1 MPQVTVPADPTTYRD
16 PMTSTPRPQN
26 IPQHS
31 VRACAEYVGAAV
43 VPADAA
49 MEFLEAAVTGI
60 SHDSQAI
67 RPGDLYIAW
76 PGAARHGAE
85 FAPGA
90 VDAGAVAVVT
100 DAAGAAMLD
109 GLAVPVL
116 VAEDVRAL
124 AGRLSA
130 YVYGEPATH
139 LAMYGVTGTNG
150 KTTTSYLIDGG
161 LRRAGLRTGVIGTV
175 QILIGDEV
183 VPSVRTTPESPD
195 LQAILAT
202 AVEKGVDAVAMEVSS
217 HALTYGRTAGIRFKA
232 AAFLNLTQD
241 HLDFHADFE
250 DYFEAKAK
258 LFTPG
263 YTERAVVDVDDEHG
277 RRIVERCRA
286 NGVEVHTFSIKGEAA
301 NWTAEAIELGADAS
315 TFTVVGPDGGRHQ
328 ARAGLP
334 GDFNVANALAAI
346 VLLAVSG
353 IELETAIAGVGDVH
367 GVPGRMERV
376 QVPGQEFLAVVDY
389 AHTPDAVETALR
401 ALRPVAERGHGR
413 LRVVVGCGGD
423 RDKSKR
429 PLMGAAAVRLAD
441 EAVFTDDNP
450 RTESSADI
458 LAAVTAGADAELA
471 GADQNYRVVA
481 DRAEA
486 IASAVAA
493 SGPGDVLIVAGKGH
507 EQGQEIAG
515 VKKPFDDRVVLRAA
529 LEASAGAIA
538 AGAKAE
544 KGHSEQ

>member
-1 MPQVTVPADPTTYRD
+1 
-16 PMTSTPRPQN
+16 MTSTPRPHHL
-26 IPQHS
+26 PQHS

-43 VPADAA
+43 AA
-49 MEFLEAAVTGI
+49 TAAATTEALDTAVTGL
-60 SHDSQAI
+60 SHDSQGI
-67 RPGDLYIAW
+67 RPGDLYVAW

-90 VDAGAVAVVT
+90 VAAGAVAVVT
-100 DAAGAAMLD
+100 DAAGAMMLD
-109 GLAVPVL
+109 GLAAPVL
-116 VAEDVRAL
+116 VAEDVRGL

-130 YVYGEPATH
+130 FVYGEPAAR

-161 LRRAGLRTGVIGTV
+161 LRRAGLSTGVIGTV

-183 VPSVRTTPESPD
+183 VPSVRTTPEAPD

-202 AVEKGVDAVAMEVSS
+202 AVEKDIDAVAMEVSS
-217 HALTYGRTAGIRFKA
+217 HALAYGRTAGIRFKA

-286 NGVEVHTFSIKGEAA
+286 NGVEVHTFSIKGAA
-301 NWTAEAIELGADAS
+301 ADWTAEDIVLDADAS
-315 TFTVVGPDGGRHQ
+315 TFTVVGPDGRRHK
-328 ARAGLP
+328 ASAGLP

-346 VLLAVSG
+346 VLLAVTG
-353 IELETAIAGVGDVH
+353 IDLETAIAGVADVH

-389 AHTPDAVETALR
+389 AHTPDAVLTALR
-401 ALRPVAERGHGR
+401 ALRPVAERGRGR

-423 RDKSKR
+423 RDKTKR

-471 GADQNYRVVA
+471 GAEQNYRVVA

-486 IASAVAA
+486 IAYAVAA

-529 LEASAGAIA
+529 LESRAGAGTAGADA
-538 AGAKAE
+538 AGATTE
-544 KGHSEQ
+544 KDRGEQ

>member
-1 MPQVTVPADPTTYRD
+1 
-16 PMTSTPRPQN
+16 MTSTPRPHSV
-26 IPQHS
+26 PQHT
-31 VRACAEYVGAAV
+31 VRACSELIGATADGAEGPVRAGLDAV
-43 VPADAA
+43 
-49 MEFLEAAVTGI
+49 VTGI
-60 SHDSQAI
+60 SHDSQGI
-67 RPGDLYIAW
+67 RPGDVYVAW
-76 PGAARHGAE
+76 PGGTRHGAE

-90 VDAGAVAVVT
+90 VEAGAVAVVT
-100 DAAGAAMLD
+100 DAAGAALLD
-109 GLAVPVL
+109 GLDAPIL
-116 VAEDVRAL
+116 VVADVRGV

-130 YVYGEPATH
+130 FVYGEPAEH
-139 LAMYGVTGTNG
+139 LAMFAVTGTNG
-150 KTTTSYLIDGG
+150 KTTTSYLVDGG
-161 LRRAGLRTGVIGTV
+161 LRRAGRKTGVIGTV

-183 VPSVRTTPESPD
+183 VPSVRTTPEAPD

-202 AVEKGVDAVAMEVSS
+202 AVEKGVGAVSMEVSS
-217 HALTYGRTAGIRFKA
+217 HALAYGRTAGIRFEA

-258 LFTPG
+258 LFTPE
-263 YTERAVVDVDDEHG
+263 YTKRAVVDVDDEHG
-277 RRIVERCRA
+277 RRIAERCRA
-286 NGVEVHTFSIKGEAA
+286 HGVEVHTFSVKGEPAD
-301 NWTAEAIELGADAS
+301 WSAEDIELGADDS
-315 TFTVVGPDGGRHQ
+315 TFTLVAPDGSRHK
-328 ARAGLP
+328 AVAGLP
-334 GDFNVANALAAI
+334 GGFNVANALAAV

-353 IELETAIAGVGDVH
+353 IDLETAIAGVGDVH

-389 AHTPDAVETALR
+389 AHTPDAVETALA
-401 ALRPVAERGHGR
+401 ALRPVAERRHGR

-429 PLMGAAAVRLAD
+429 PMMGAAAVRLAD

-450 RTESSADI
+450 RSESSADI

-471 GADQNYRVVA
+471 GAAQNYRVLA
-481 DRAEA
+481 DRAAA
-486 IASAVAA
+486 IAYAVAA

-529 LEASAGAIA
+529 LEASAGVGAGTA
-538 AGAKAE
+538 AG
-544 KGHSEQ
+544 KGHGEQ

>member
-1 MPQVTVPADPTTYRD
+1 
-16 PMTSTPRPQN
+16 MTSTPRPQN
-26 IPQHS
+26 LPKHS
-31 VRACAEYVGAAV
+31 VRACAELVGATV
-43 VPADAA
+43 AA
-49 MEFLEAAVTGI
+49 TAAAAPEALDTAVTGI
-60 SHDSQAI
+60 SHDSQGI
-67 RPGDLYIAW
+67 RPGDLYVAW

-90 VDAGAVAVVT
+90 VAAGAVAVVT
-100 DAAGAAMLD
+100 DQAGAALLD
-109 GLAVPVL
+109 GLEVPVL
-116 VAEDVRAL
+116 VAAEVRGL

-130 YVYGEPATH
+130 FVYGEPATR
-139 LAMYGVTGTNG
+139 LAMFGVTGTNG
-150 KTTTSYLIDGG
+150 KTTTSYLVDGG
-161 LRRAGLRTGVIGTV
+161 LRRAGRKTGVIGTV

-183 VPSVRTTPESPD
+183 VPSVRTTPEAPD

-202 AVEKGVDAVAMEVSS
+202 AVEAGVEAVSMEVSS
-217 HALTYGRTAGIRFKA
+217 HALTYGRTAGIRFET

-258 LFTPG
+258 LFTSE
-263 YTERAVVDVDDEHG
+263 YTKRAVVNVDDAHG
-277 RRIVERCRA
+277 RRVVERCRA
-286 NGVEVHTFSIKGEAA
+286 NGVEVHTFAIKNPIEGASGA
-301 NWTAEAIELGADAS
+301 DWTVEDVVLDADAS

-328 ARAGLP
+328 ASAGLP

-346 VLLAVSG
+346 VMLAVSG
-353 IELETAIAGVGDVH
+353 IDVATAIAGVADVH

-376 QVPGQEFLAVVDY
+376 QVPGQQFLAVVDY
-389 AHTPDAVETALR
+389 AHTPDAVQTALA

-423 RDKSKR
+423 RDKTKR

-458 LAAVTAGADAELA
+458 LSAVTLGADAELA
-471 GADQNYRVVA
+471 GAAQNYRVVA

-486 IASAVAA
+486 IAYAVAA

-529 LEASAGAIA
+529 LEAAGKDR
-538 AGAKAE
+538 G
-544 KGHSEQ
+544 EQ

>member
-1 MPQVTVPADPTTYRD
+1 
-16 PMTSTPRPQN
+16 MTSTPRPHH

-31 VRACAEYVGAAV
+31 VRACADFVGASVAGG
-43 VPADAA
+43 AA
-49 MEFLEAAVTGI
+49 ATTQALDTTVTGL
-60 SHDSQAI
+60 SHDSQGI
-67 RPGDLYIAW
+67 RPGDLYVAW

-90 VDAGAVAVVT
+90 VASGAVAVVT
-100 DAAGAAMLD
+100 DAAGAAVLDAD

-116 VAEDVRAL
+116 VAEDVRGL

-130 YVYGEPATH
+130 FVYGEPATR

-161 LRRAGLRTGVIGTV
+161 LRRAGLKTGVIGTV

-183 VPSVRTTPESPD
+183 VPSVRTTPEAPD

-202 AVEKGVDAVAMEVSS
+202 AVEKHVDAIAMEVSS
-217 HALTYGRTAGIRFKA
+217 HALAYGRTAGIRFKA

-286 NGVEVHTFSIKGEAA
+286 NGVEVHTFSIKGAA
-301 NWTAEAIELGADAS
+301 ADWTAEDIVLDAHAS
-315 TFTVVGPDGGRHQ
+315 TFTVAGPDGRRHK
-328 ARAGLP
+328 ASAGLP

-346 VLLAVSG
+346 VLLAVTG
-353 IELETAIAGVGDVH
+353 IDLETAIAGVADVH

-376 QVPGQEFLAVVDY
+376 QVPGQQFLAVVDY
-389 AHTPDAVETALR
+389 AHTPDAVQTALS
-401 ALRPVAERGHGR
+401 ALRPVAERGRGR

-423 RDKSKR
+423 RDKTKR

-471 GADQNYRVVA
+471 GAQKNYRVVA

-486 IASAVAA
+486 IGHAVAA

-529 LEASAGAIA
+529 LEASAGA
-538 AGAKAE
+538 AGTTAE
-544 KGHSEQ
+544 KGPGEQ

>member
-1 MPQVTVPADPTTYRD
+1 MPHLTVPADSTTYRE
-16 PMTSTPRPQN
+16 PMTSTPRPKHL
-26 IPQHS
+26 PQHS
-31 VRACAEYVGAAV
+31 VRACAQIAGAAV
-43 VPADAA
+43 ADSTTATA
-49 MEFLEAAVTGI
+49 EALDTTVTGI
-60 SHDSQAI
+60 SHDAQSI
-67 RPGDLYIAW
+67 RPGDLHVAW
-76 PGAARHGAE
+76 PGTARHGAE

-90 VDAGAVAVVT
+90 VASGAVAVVT

-109 GLAVPVL
+109 GLAAPIL
-116 VAEDVRAL
+116 VVQDVRAV
-124 AGRLSA
+124 AGKLSA
-130 YVYGEPATH
+130 YVYGEPATQ

-175 QILIGDEV
+175 QILIGDRV
-183 VPSVRTTPESPD
+183 VPSVRTTPEAPD

-202 AVEKGVDAVAMEVSS
+202 AVEEGVEAVSMEVSS
-217 HALTYGRTAGIRFKA
+217 HALAYGRPAGIRFKA

-263 YTERAVVDVDDEHG
+263 YTEQAVVDVDDEHG
-277 RRIVERCRA
+277 RTIAERCRA
-286 NGVEVHTFSIKGEAA
+286 NGVPVHTFSIKAVAA
-301 NWTAEAIELGADAS
+301 DWSAEDIVLGTDAS
-315 TFTVVGPDGGRHQ
+315 TFTVVGPDGARHP
-328 ARAGLP
+328 ASAGLP

-346 VLLAVSG
+346 VLLAVTG
-353 IELETAIAGVGDVH
+353 IELETAIAGVADVH

-376 QVPGQEFLAVVDY
+376 QVPGQQFLAVVDY
-389 AHTPDAVETALR
+389 AHTPDAVQTALTALR
-401 ALRPVAERGHGR
+401 PLADRGHGR

-423 RDKSKR
+423 RDKTKR
-429 PLMGAAAVRLAD
+429 PMMGAAAVRLAD

-458 LAAVTAGADAELA
+458 LAAVTDGADAELA
-471 GADQNYRVVA
+471 GAVQNYRVVA

-486 IASAVAA
+486 IAYAVAA

-529 LEASAGAIA
+529 LEAAGKDR
-538 AGAKAE
+538 G
-544 KGHSEQ
+544 EQ

>member
-1 MPQVTVPADPTTYRD
+1 
-16 PMTSTPRPQN
+16 MTSTPRPQKM
-26 IPQHS
+26 PQHS

-43 VPADAA
+43 VPAAAATEALDATQA
-49 MEFLEAAVTGI
+49 LETAVTGI

-100 DAAGAAMLD
+100 DAAGAAVLDVD

-116 VAEDVRAL
+116 VAEDVRGL

-130 YVYGEPATH
+130 YVYGEPATR

-161 LRRAGLRTGVIGTV
+161 LRRAGLSTSVIGTV

-202 AVEKGVDAVAMEVSS
+202 AVEKGVEAVAMEVSS
-217 HALTYGRTAGIRFKA
+217 HALAYGRTAGIRFKA
-232 AAFLNLTQD
+232 TAFLNLTQD

-263 YTERAVVDVDDEHG
+263 YTERAVVDIDDAHG

-286 NGVEVHTFSIKGEAA
+286 NGVEVHTFSIKGEPAD
-301 NWTAEAIELGADAS
+301 WTAEDVELGADAS
-315 TFTVVGPDGGRHQ
+315 TFTVVGPDGGRHK

-346 VLLAVSG
+346 VLLVVTG
-353 IELETAIAGVGDVH
+353 IELETAIAGVGDVR

-376 QVPGQEFLAVVDY
+376 QVPGQRFLAVVDY

-423 RDKSKR
+423 RDRSKR

-471 GADQNYRVVA
+471 GAEQNYRVVA

-538 AGAKAE
+538 AGAKTE

>member
-1 MPQVTVPADPTTYRD
+1 
-16 PMTSTPRPQN
+16 MTPTPRPQH
-26 IPQHS
+26 IPQHD
-31 VRACAEYVGAAV
+31 VRACAEVVGAV
-43 VPADAA
+43 VADTAAATPAALA
-49 MEFLEAAVTGI
+49 TAVTGI
-60 SHDSQAI
+60 THDAQGI
-67 RPGDLYIAW
+67 RPGDMYLAW
-76 PGAARHGAE
+76 PGGTRHGAE

-90 VDAGAVAVVT
+90 VAAGAVAILT
-100 DAAGAAMLD
+100 DAAGAALLAD
-109 GLAVPVL
+109 LAVPIL
-116 VAEDVRAL
+116 VAENVRGL

-130 YVYGEPATH
+130 FVYGEPATR
-139 LAMYGVTGTNG
+139 LAMFGITGTNG
-150 KTTTSYLIDGG
+150 KTTTSYLLDGG
-161 LRRAGLRTGVIGTV
+161 LRRAGLVTGVIGTV

-183 VPSVRTTPESPD
+183 VPSVRTTPEAPD

-202 AVEKGVDAVAMEVSS
+202 AAEKGVEAISMEVSS
-217 HALTYGRTAGIRFKA
+217 HALAYGRAAGIRFEA
-232 AAFLNLTQD
+232 TAFLNLTQD

-258 LFTPG
+258 LFTPE
-263 YTERAVVDVDDEHG
+263 YTKRAVVDVDDAHG
-277 RRIVERCRA
+277 RIIAERCRA
-286 NGVEVHTFSIKGEAA
+286 AGVEVHTVSMEGEPAD
-301 NWTAEAIELGADAS
+301 WTAEDVELGADAS
-315 TFTVVGPDGGRHQ
+315 TFTVVGPDGTRHK
-328 ARAGLP
+328 ASAGLP

-346 VLLAVSG
+346 VMLTVSG
-353 IELETAIAGVGDVH
+353 IDGIDVETAIAGVADVH

-389 AHTPDAVETALR
+389 AHTPDAVETALA

-423 RDKSKR
+423 RDKTKR

-450 RTESSADI
+450 RSERSADI

-471 GADQNYRVVA
+471 GAPRNYRVVA

-486 IASAVAA
+486 IAYAVAA

-515 VKKPFDDRVVLRAA
+515 VKRPFDDRVVLRAA
-529 LEASAGAIA
+529 LEASAGTMVRKDH
-538 AGAKAE
+538 GD
-544 KGHSEQ
+544 Q

>member
-1 MPQVTVPADPTTYRD
+1 
-16 PMTSTPRPQN
+16 MTSTPRPHHL
-26 IPQHS
+26 PQHS
-31 VRACAEYVGAAV
+31 VRACAEYVGASV
-43 VPADAA
+43 AA
-49 MEFLEAAVTGI
+49 TAAAPGVNTEALDTAVTGL
-60 SHDSQAI
+60 SHDAQGI

-76 PGAARHGAE
+76 PGASRHGAE
-85 FAPGA
+85 FAPAA
-90 VDAGAVAVVT
+90 VELGAVAVVT
-100 DAAGAAMLD
+100 DAAGAALLD

-116 VAEDVRAL
+116 VAEDVRGL

-130 YVYGEPATH
+130 FVYGEPAAR

-150 KTTTSYLIDGG
+150 KTTTSYLVDGG
-161 LRRAGLRTGVIGTV
+161 LRRADLKTGVIGTV

-183 VPSVRTTPESPD
+183 VPSVRTTPEAPD

-202 AVEKGVDAVAMEVSS
+202 AVEKDVDAVAMEVSS
-217 HALTYGRTAGIRFKA
+217 HALAYGRTAGILFKA

-258 LFTPG
+258 LFTPA

-286 NGVEVHTFSIKGEAA
+286 AGVEVHTFSIKGAA
-301 NWTAEAIELGADAS
+301 DWSAEDIVLDADAS
-315 TFTVVGPDGGRHQ
+315 TFTVVGPDGRRHK
-328 ARAGLP
+328 ASAGLP
-334 GDFNVANALAAI
+334 GAFNVANALAAI
-346 VLLAVSG
+346 VLLAVTG
-353 IELETAIAGVGDVH
+353 IDLETAIAGVADVH

-376 QVPGQEFLAVVDY
+376 QVPGQQFLAVVDY
-389 AHTPDAVETALR
+389 AHTPDAVQTALS

-423 RDKSKR
+423 RDKTKR

-486 IASAVAA
+486 IAYAVAA

-529 LEASAGAIA
+529 LEAAEA
-538 AGAKAE
+538 AGKDR
-544 KGHSEQ
+544 GEQ